1 MPMRIGVGER
11 GVMMSED
18 NGMIILRIPIELR
31 EAFIGLLE
39 HNLDDLLN
47 YFGADLSED
56 EIRVAELLQE
66 FIVETTAPASASA
79 PASKGE

>member
-1 MPMRIGVGER
+1 
-11 GVMMSED
+11 MSKD
-18 NGMIILRIPIELR
+18 DGMIVLRIPVALR

-56 EIRVAELLQE
+56 EIRVAELLQG
-66 FIVETTAPASASA
+66 FIAENMSEVLE
-79 PASKGE
+79 